1 MRLTFPRLGD
11 FRNELA
17 RRGYAP
23 MQVSLMQKT
32 RRRLKNRRYKQQE
45 RLRKRARYTG
55 DAIQWAQWQCRE
67 AVLLDYMRRLVPPEI
82 VDLIEDRLPRR
93 PPAHKG

>member
-1 MRLTFPRLGD
+1 
-11 FRNELA
+11 
-17 RRGYAP
+17 
-23 MQVSLMQKT
+23 
-32 RRRLKNRRYKQQE
+32 
-45 RLRKRARYTG
+45 LRKRARYTG

-93 PPAHKG
+93 PPAHKGQ